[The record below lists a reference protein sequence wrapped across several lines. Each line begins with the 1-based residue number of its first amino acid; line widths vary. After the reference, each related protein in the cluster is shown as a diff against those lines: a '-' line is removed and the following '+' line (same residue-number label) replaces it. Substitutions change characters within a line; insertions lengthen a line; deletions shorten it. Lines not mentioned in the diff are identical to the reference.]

1 LPCVGPGSDFLEI
14 FQPQKELTMMKTR
27 TFLSLGLITAALGLS
42 ACGAMMPTNTIALS
56 AKLSAANEVPANAST
71 GSGMLEASFDK
82 QTNVLTWTASYAGLT
97 GPVKAG
103 HFHGPAAA
111 GANAGVALGF
121 TGSVESPIKG
131 SATLTA
137 AQAADVMAGKWYVNL
152 HTAANPGGEVRGQ
165 VMPAQ

>member
-1 LPCVGPGSDFLEI
+1 
-14 FQPQKELTMMKTR
+14 MMKTR
-27 TFLSLGLITAALGLS
+27 TFLSLGVIAAALSLS
-42 ACGAMMPTNTIALS
+42 ACGSMVASNAMALS
-56 AKLSAANEVPANAST
+56 AKLSGANEVPSNTSAGT
-71 GSGMLEASFDK
+71 GMLDASLDK
-82 QTNVLTWTASYAGLT
+82 QTNVLTWTVTYAGLT
-97 GPVKAG
+97 GPAKAG

-121 TGSVESPIKG
+121 SGSVESPIKG
-131 SATLTA
+131 TATLTA

>member
-1 LPCVGPGSDFLEI
+1 MKLRAFAS
-14 FQPQKELTMMKTR
+14 LTV
-27 TFLSLGLITAALGLS
+27 LSAVLGLGICSTVLAADT
-42 ACGAMMPTNTIALS
+42 MVFE
-56 AKLSAANEVPANAST
+56 AKLSGANEVPANTSM
-71 GSGMLEASFDK
+71 GSGALEATLDK
-82 QTNVLTWTASYAGLT
+82 QTNLLSWTLTYSGLT

-121 TGSVESPIKG
+121 TGNLESPIKG

-137 AQAADVMAGKWYVNL
+137 TQLDDLKAGKWYVNL

-165 VMPAQ
+165 VMSAP

>member
-1 LPCVGPGSDFLEI
+1 MLN
-14 FQPQKELTMMKTR
+14 TR
-27 TFLSLGLITAALGLS
+27 TFLSLGVVAVAVGLAS
-42 ACGAMMPTNTIALS
+42 CAVPQASNTVALS
-56 AKLSAANEVPANAST
+56 AKLSGANEVPANSSA
-71 GSGMLEASFDK
+71 GSGTLDASLDK
-82 QTNVLTWTASYAGLT
+82 QTNVLTWTVTYAGLT

-121 TGSVESPIKG
+121 SGSVESPIKG

-137 AQAADVMAGKWYVNL
+137 AQLADLMAGKWYVNL

-165 VMPAQ
+165 VMPSK

>member
-1 LPCVGPGSDFLEI
+1 
-14 FQPQKELTMMKTR
+14 MMKTR
-27 TFLSLGLITAALGLS
+27 TFLSLGVIAAALSLS
-42 ACGAMMPTNTIALS
+42 ACGSMVASNATALS
-56 AKLSAANEVPANAST
+56 AKLSGANEVPSNTSAGT
-71 GSGMLEASFDK
+71 GMLDASLDK
-82 QTNVLTWTASYAGLT
+82 QTNVLTWTVTYAGLT

-121 TGSVESPIKG
+121 SGSVESPIKG
-131 SATLTA
+131 TATLTA
-137 AQAADVMAGKWYVNL
+137 AQAADAMAGKWYVNL